1 MVPHQNS
8 TVTSDVVSSA
18 LGEWLGHHG
27 GKYSSLW
34 HNQHRVLQMW
44 VCSGTSAFRC
54 VHAQVTAEP
63 VPEELGESRV
73 LLPRGFPGAS
83 LE

>member
-1 MVPHQNS
+1 
-8 TVTSDVVSSA
+8 
-18 LGEWLGHHG
+18 
-27 GKYSSLW
+27 
-34 HNQHRVLQMW
+34 MW